1 MPSSKALVE
10 SSKVIFIEVGGAHR
24 LKKMCCIANYSREH
38 FMRANI
44 CNQSKLLH
52 HDNCIPK

>member
-1 MPSSKALVE
+1 MPSSQTLVE
-10 SSKVIFIEVGGAHR
+10 SSKALFIEAGGVQG
-24 LKKMCCIANYSREH
+24 LKKMCCIANHSREH

-52 HDNCIPK
+52 DNCIPK